1 MCVCVRVL
9 DGEGRWVF
17 ASTAVEVVWM
27 AGHLTSYS
35 DYLTGF
41 CEPLLPPYRCHQFV
55 ECLAQSLVY
64 IKSNSSSIV
73 LSLCCSGSLV
83 LGSFSLCNV
92 FLVLL

>member
-1 MCVCVRVL
+1 M
-9 DGEGRWVF
+9 F
-17 ASTAVEVVWM
+17 SSTAVEAVWM
-27 AGHLTSYS
+27 AVHLTSYS

-64 IKSNSSSIV
+64 MKSNSTSIV

-83 LGSFSLCNV
+83 LRSFSLWNGSICIPM
-92 FLVLL
+92 